1 MKLLA
6 DLRIELFHLGKINR
20 VIGAH
25 RALLE
30 HPVRQ
35 PAVANLAV
43 VPGTDARIEQHSVP
57 GAQFGKSSQVSL
69 AAPIELAFNLFVMNP
84 ENIG

>member
-1 MKLLA
+1 VA

-20 VIGAH
+20 VMERH

-35 PAVANLAV
+35 PAVATS
-43 VPGTDARIEQHSVP
+43 PWPRTDARNRATFPCLAHSS
-57 GAQFGKSSQVSL
+57 ANLLKVSL

-84 ENIG
+84 ET